1 MGYVENLAAQ
11 KIRELAASVR
21 ELHDEKDTKIEHH
34 RNEIARLSSLL
45 DDSKQSDAYWRNRA
59 QIAEGKVL
67 HLDVARS
74 NLAITQR
81 ELSEHLATCTK
92 LPSEELEQVKAS
104 LESMRKERDRASDRV
119 IALHGSIRRA
129 MEDYDVKISTDAYD
143 QRA

>member
-1 MGYVENLAAQ
+1 M
-11 KIRELAASVR
+11 
-21 ELHDEKDTKIEHH
+21 
-34 RNEIARLSSLL
+34 
-45 DDSKQSDAYWRNRA
+45 RNRA